1 MNFRFLY
8 FFAAFLAAVLTFGCG
23 GGSDPEPELTVLV
36 QPPGEGPFP
45 EGIFI
50 GGQNVLLTATVSH
63 AKGPGS
69 KAGELQLYRSQDADI
84 STDDSPEGEG
94 QPVEALA
101 PDASAEVTLTVTLP
115 PMTGS
120 YYYGACITLAG
131 SNQSCSSGALI
142 MVSEST
148 LTVEPNSM
156 TEASLTAGGQNYF
169 RFTLRESIRGLAIHT
184 RGEIDLMGS
193 LYDGQGTPLAAGEM
207 SGDQGNF
214 RIDRPLAPGTYF
226 VRVQGGNTSVE
237 GNYTLH
243 VERGPRITN
252 VRLASVTDRTLAVG
266 VSDYFQLTLGVS
278 QSLAIHTS
286 GDIDT
291 SGGIYDGRGVLLATD
306 ENSGDRNNFRIE
318 RLLDAGTY
326 FIRVSGSNFGTAQSY
341 TLHVIPLIT
350 PGSTFEGTLVAGGTD
365 HFQLTLESTQHL
377 AIYTSGEGLNTTGG
391 LYDSD
396 GMAVATD
403 EDSGEG
409 DHFRIGRLL
418 TLGTYFIQVTGAD
431 ISVTGGYTL
440 HVELPGITTVQLG
453 STTERTL
460 AAGVSDYFQLTLT
473 SVQGVAIHTQG
484 DIDVTGILYDAD
496 VMQLATDEN
505 GGEGLN
511 FRIDRP
517 LALGTYLIE
526 VRGVDTSIEG
536 NYRLRVEGNEATV
549 KPGSVTA
556 STLVAGRSGY
566 FQFTLPDTDTL
577 ASDQSMAIYTIGET
591 NVTGRLYDSD
601 GTLLFTDENSGEGDN
616 FRIDRMLAAGTYLI
630 RVTGADTSVQ
640 GNYTLRVMP
649 VITTGSITAGT
660 LPAGSSDY
668 FQLTLTQLSWVI
680 IYTQGDIDVT
690 GRLHDFDGMP
700 LTTDEN
706 GGDDDNFRI
715 ERPLAP
721 GTYLIEVTGA
731 DMSVQGSYTLHLE
744 GAGIT
749 TIKPGSVTSANL
761 SAGVSDYFQLTL
773 TGPQNLAIYTSG
785 TTNTTG
791 RLYDSDGTLLVTDEN
806 SGEGDNFRIEPMLTP
821 GTYFIRVGGD
831 SSSTRG
837 SYTLNIIPMVTPG
850 SMTASSLSAGGSD
863 YFQLTLTGNQ
873 GIAIYTSGMTNTT
886 GRLYDSDGMLLTT
899 DEDSGDMSNF
909 RIDLILDMGT
919 YLIQVDGA
927 DRNVMGAYT
936 LHVVGSTVTTVMLGS
951 MTNGMLAA
959 GAGDYFKF
967 TLASDQ
973 GLAIYTSG
981 TTDTTGRLYNSDF
994 VLMATNE
1001 VSGNFRIDRPLVPG
1015 TYFIRVS
1022 GNTATVSGAYT
1033 LNITGASVTAATVNP
1048 ETAPDYTLTAGVSDY
1063 FKLTLASAQPLTVST
1078 SGMTDTTGTLYNDS
1092 GALLAMAESGGDM
1105 SNFRIDRPLA
1115 ADTYFIRVSGNTA
1128 TVSGAYTLNITG
1140 ASVTTVMLDAMN
1152 TGTVMGTLA
1161 AGGSDY
1167 FQLTLTG
1174 NRGVVIYTS
1183 GMVNTTGSLY
1193 NSYGVLLA
1201 TDENSGDDDNF
1212 RIELPLAAG
1221 TYFIKVEG
1229 ADMSASG
1236 AYTLNITAADMV
1248 TKLTVPSMAGDTST
1262 SRQTPS
1268 PATGTDYFWF
1278 QVDTSRTLSI
1288 FYSGSPPG
1296 NATLRITV
1304 YDANANILVNPNDAR
1319 SGSRSD
1325 GSEFRARS
1333 VEFASGTY
1341 FLAVHADN
1349 YNTHYTIN
1357 IKWGDI

>member
-1 MNFRFLY
+1 MIFRFLY
-8 FFAAFLAAVLTFGCG
+8 FFTFTLATLLTFGCG

-50 GGQNVLLTATVSH
+50 GGQNVMLTATVSH

-69 KAGELQLYRSQDADI
+69 EAGELQLYRSQDADI

-131 SNQSCSSGALI
+131 SNQNCSSGALI

-184 RGEIDLMGS
+184 RGEIDLMGN

-226 VRVQGGNTSVE
+226 VRVQGGNTSVQ

-243 VERGPRITN
+243 VARGPRITN

-306 ENSGDRNNFRIE
+306 ENNGDRNNFRIE

-326 FIRVSGSNFGTAQSY
+326 FIRVSGSNFGAAQSY

-418 TLGTYFIQVTGAD
+418 AAGTYFIQVTGAD

-484 DIDVTGILYDAD
+484 GIDVTGILYDAD

-505 GGEGLN
+505 GGGMGN

-517 LALGTYLIE
+517 LAPGTYLIE
-526 VRGVDTSIEG
+526 VTGADTSIEG

-566 FQFTLPDTDTL
+566 FQFTLPGTDTL
-577 ASDQSMAIYTIGET
+577 ASDQSMAIYTVGET

-601 GTLLFTDENSGEGDN
+601 GTLLATDENSGEGDN

-640 GNYTLRVMP
+640 GNYTLRVIP
-649 VITTGSITAGT
+649 VVTLVSITAGT

-680 IYTQGDIDVT
+680 IYTQGNIDVT
-690 GRLHDFDGMP
+690 GRLYDADFMP

-715 ERPLAP
+715 ERPLAA

-749 TIKPGSVTSANL
+749 TIKPDSITNHNL
-761 SAGVSDYFQLTL
+761 AAGVSDYFQLTL
-773 TGPQNLAIYTSG
+773 TGAQNLAIYTNG
-785 TTNTTG
+785 RIDVTG
-791 RLYDSDGTLLVTDEN
+791 NLYDDRGMLLGTDEN
-806 SGEGDNFRIEPMLTP
+806 SGEGNNFRIERMFGM
-821 GTYFIRVGGD
+821 GTYFIEVKGTDTSVQGG
-831 SSSTRG
+831 
-837 SYTLNIIPMVTPG
+837 YTLNIIPVVTTG
-850 SMTASSLSAGGSD
+850 SMTAGSLPAGGSD
-863 YFQLTLTGNQ
+863 YFQFTLASTQ
-873 GIAIYTSGMTNTT
+873 GIAIYTGGSTDVT
-886 GRLYDSDGMLLTT
+886 GRLYNSAGTLLTA
-899 DEDSGDMSNF
+899 DENSGDGNNF
-909 RIDLILDMGT
+909 RIDRILAAGT
-919 YLIQVDGA
+919 YLIEVDGA
-927 DRNVMGAYT
+927 DASVTGVYT
-936 LHVVGSTVTTVMLGS
+936 LHIVGSSVTTVMLGS
-951 MTNGMLAA
+951 MTTGMLAA
-959 GAGDYFKF
+959 GGDDYFQF
-967 TLASDQ
+967 TLASDR
-973 GLAIYTSG
+973 GIAVYTEGS
-981 TTDTTGRLYNSDF
+981 TDVIGHLYNGDG
-994 VLMATNE
+994 VLLATNRD
-1001 VSGNFRIDRPLVPG
+1001 SGNFRIDRPLVPG

-1022 GNTATVSGAYT
+1022 GNTATVTGAYTLNVAGSSVTTATVNPMTAPSYTLAAGGNDYFKLTLASAQHLTVSTGGSTDTTGTLYDAQGALLAMAGSGGDMSNFRIERPLAAGTYFIRVSGGSSTVTGAYT
-1033 LNITGASVTAATVNP
+1033 LNIAGASVTTATVDP
-1048 ETAPDYTLTAGVSDY
+1048 ETAPSYTLTAGVSDY
-1063 FKLTLASAQPLTVST
+1063 FQFTLDNDRRIAIHT
-1078 SGMTDTTGTLYNDS
+1078 SGM
-1092 GALLAMAESGGDM
+1092 
-1105 SNFRIDRPLA
+1105 I
-1115 ADTYFIRVSGNTA
+1115 
-1128 TVSGAYTLNITG
+1128 
-1140 ASVTTVMLDAMN
+1140 
-1152 TGTVMGTLA
+1152 
-1161 AGGSDY
+1161 
-1167 FQLTLTG
+1167 
-1174 NRGVVIYTS
+1174 
-1183 GMVNTTGSLY
+1183 VNTTGGLY
-1193 NSYGVLLA
+1193 DSYGVLVA
-1201 TDENSGDDDNF
+1201 TDENSGEGNNF
-1212 RIELPLAAG
+1212 RIDHLLAAG
-1221 TYFIKVEG
+1221 TYFIEVKG

-1236 AYTLNITAADMV
+1236 AYTLNVTSVVDTITQLA
-1248 TKLTVPSMAGDTST
+1248 VPSMSGGATETSD
-1262 SRQTPS
+1262 RFF
-1268 PATGTDYFWF
+1268 AANNYFWL
-1278 QVDTSRTLSI
+1278 QIDTIQTL
-1288 FYSGSPPG
+1288 
-1296 NATLRITV
+1296 TITSFERNGGELTV
-1304 YDANANILVNPNDAR
+1304 TIYDADINKLVHTATPRDNASDFGAR
-1319 SGSRSD
+1319 Y
-1325 GSEFRARS
+1325 EFTP
-1333 VEFASGTY
+1333 GTY
-1341 FLAVHADN
+1341 L
-1349 YNTHYTIN
+1349 
-1357 IKWGDI
+1357 IKVSFNFSRGLSYRVRVRWD